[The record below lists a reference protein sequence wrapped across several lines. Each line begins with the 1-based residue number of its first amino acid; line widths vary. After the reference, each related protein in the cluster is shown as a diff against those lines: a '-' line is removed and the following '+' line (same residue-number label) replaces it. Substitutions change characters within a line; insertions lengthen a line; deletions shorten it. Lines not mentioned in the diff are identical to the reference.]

1 MYNIQF
7 KVKYNDIET
16 ELINKLNDKTGY
28 HGEQTDDP
36 NSAKESDINE
46 NENEYDS
53 QDVLDIC
60 SKLYRDELLS
70 VFGVE
75 ELMDDKIDKGMKYV
89 YEIMMKND
97 KFQKLICELEEIYFK
112 EIIKN
117 EETSSSE
124 KQDSIRQLILII
136 LFSQDVFYITHKC
149 ICQQIELSSID
160 EELLVE
166 LRKKTAQL
174 LLLNLNIH

>member
-16 ELINKLNDKTGY
+16 ELINKLNNKTGY
-28 HGEQTDDP
+28 HGEHSDDP

-46 NENEYDS
+46 NDNEYDS

-70 VFGVE
+70 VFGAE
-75 ELMDDKIDKGMKYV
+75 ELMDEKIDKGMKYV
-89 YEIMMKND
+89 CEIMMKND

-112 EIIKN
+112 EILK
-117 EETSSSE
+117 EETSSSG
-124 KQDSIRQLILII
+124 KQDSIKQLILII
-136 LFSQDVFYITHKC
+136 LFSQDVFHITHKC
-149 ICQQIELSSID
+149 ICQQIELSTID

-166 LRKKTAQL
+166 LRKKTMEL